1 MTCAE
6 NPHVGGVPRSYGY
19 RVEASASDT
28 FARLG
33 RAMLDVGRALD
44 LDETLQA
51 IVHAAR
57 EVTGAR
63 YAALGVLGPER
74 RIVRFVTS
82 GMTPAEVAL
91 IGSLPTGRGILGLLI
106 DEDRP
111 IRIRDIATD
120 PRAAGF
126 PARHPPMHSFLGVPL
141 RAHGEP
147 FGNLYLTEAPA
158 GEFGDDD
165 EAAVLLLAER
175 AGYAV
180 ENARLYEEALEQAAE
195 AQRAASARASIA
207 SIAAQIL
214 RERDVSRVMH
224 SLARE
229 ARTLVGA
236 RIVAIGVPDE
246 ISRTVRF
253 PVAVGEGA
261 ELLRERE
268 IPLDASLSGA
278 VLAAGE
284 SMRLDDAPTSPVP
297 DPATIAELG
306 VTTLCSVPMKAGEET
321 VAVLSCLDQLDGRP
335 FTPADQEQLEGL
347 ASLGAVALQT
357 ARAFGRERAR
367 SEALSRLRQAEA
379 QAEAR
384 RSSLVRV
391 IKAQEDE
398 RRRIAHDLHDRTAG
412 TLAAVQMHL
421 KRLEREPDPAALR
434 EGLAEA
440 RRTVGEAID
449 DVRDLIVDLRPKVLD
464 DFGLG
469 PALERLG
476 DALARRSGLSVECA
490 ADDQVRS
497 VRDDLATTAFR
508 IAQEAVTNI
517 SKHARATRVRISAAI
532 DGDALHLVIE
542 DDGIGIDPDAAP
554 AGYGLEGM
562 RERAELVHG
571 RIAIS
576 SPTGGGTRV
585 QFEAPL

>member
-1 MTCAE
+1 MTYAE
-6 NPHVGGVPRSYGY
+6 NPHDRGPARAYGVG
-19 RVEASASDT
+19 VEATESDA
-28 FARLG
+28 FSRLARAGLE
-33 RAMLDVGRALD
+33 VGRALD

-63 YAALGVLGPER
+63 YSALGVLGDDR
-74 RIVRFVTS
+74 RITRFVTS
-82 GMTPAEVAL
+82 GMSGLEVAA
-91 IGSLPTGRGILGLLI
+91 IGAPPSGRGILGVVI

-126 PARHPPMHSFLGVPL
+126 PPSHPPMHSFLGVPV
-141 RAHGEP
+141 RAHGEV

-158 GEFGDDD
+158 GEFSDDD
-165 EAAVLLLAER
+165 QSALLLLAER

-180 ENARLYEEALEQAAE
+180 ENARLYEQAVERAAE

-214 RERDVSRVMH
+214 RERDVSRVMR

-229 ARTLVGA
+229 ARGLVGA
-236 RIVAIGVPDE
+236 RVVAIGVPDE

-261 ELLRERE
+261 ELLRGRE
-268 IPLDASLSGA
+268 IPLDASLTGA
-278 VLAAGE
+278 VFSAGE
-284 SMRLDDAPTSPVP
+284 SMRLDDAPSSPVP
-297 DPATIAELG
+297 DAATITDLQ
-306 VTTLCSVPMKAGEET
+306 VTSVCSVPMKAGDET
-321 VAVLSCLDQLDGRP
+321 LAVLSCLDQVDGRA
-335 FTPADQEQLEGL
+335 FTAADQEQLEGL

-367 SEALSRLRQAEA
+367 SEALARLRHAETE
-379 QAEAR
+379 AEAR
-384 RSSLVRV
+384 RTSLVRV

-421 KRLEREPDPAALR
+421 KRLERERDPEALR
-434 EGLAEA
+434 DGLAEA

-476 DALARRSGLSVECA
+476 DSLARRSGVSVECA
-490 ADDQVRS
+490 TDDEVRT
-497 VRDDLATTAFR
+497 VRDELATTAYR

-517 SKHARATRVRISAAI
+517 TKHARATRVRISAAI
-532 DGDALHLVIE
+532 DGGSLHLVIE
-542 DDGIGIDPDAAP
+542 DDGIGVDPDAAP
-554 AGYGLEGM
+554 SGYGLDGM

-571 RIAIS
+571 RIALTA
-576 SPTGGGTRV
+576 PTGGGTRV